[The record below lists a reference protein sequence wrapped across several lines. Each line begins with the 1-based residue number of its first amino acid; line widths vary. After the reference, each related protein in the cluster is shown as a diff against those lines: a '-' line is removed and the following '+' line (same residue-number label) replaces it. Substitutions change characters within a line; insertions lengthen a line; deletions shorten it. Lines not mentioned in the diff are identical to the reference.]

1 MKKQPFVA
9 EIVGAAGAG
18 KSTLSR
24 LIDRADGTVRAGLTV
39 WRLPLT
45 LVVGNFWFA
54 VPVLLDLYGTVG
66 WLRWDEVKQI
76 VRLVVFRQLL
86 KQEQLQ
92 HYQTLILDEGAVFM
106 LAKLHAFGRE
116 NIKSRFC
123 ERWLQDFVRQWAS
136 TLDAVICLD
145 APDSI
150 LAERIRARNKA
161 HRVKEETDRE
171 IHEFLG
177 RYRASY
183 EKIISDLATHRRL
196 KVMRLNTELMAQG
209 RLADAVLAGLRGE

>member
-18 KSTLSR
+18 KSTLSH
-24 LIDRADGTVRAGLTV
+24 LLDHADGSVRAELSV

-45 LVVGNFWFA
+45 LLLGNFWCA
-54 VPVLLDLYGTVG
+54 APVLLDLYRAVG

-76 VRLVVFRQLL
+76 VRLVAFHQFL

-92 HYQTLILDEGAVFM
+92 RYQTLVLDEGAVFM
-106 LAKLHAFGRE
+106 LAKLEAFGRE
-116 NIKSRFC
+116 NIKSRFR
-123 ERWLQDFVRQWAS
+123 ERWLQDFVREWAS
-136 TLDAVICLD
+136 TLDAIIWLD

-150 LAERIRARNKA
+150 LTERIRARNKA
-161 HRVKEETDRE
+161 HRVKQEADQE
-171 IHEFLG
+171 IYEFLG

-183 EKIISDLATHRRL
+183 EKIISELTTHRSL
-196 KVMRLNTELMAQG
+196 KVMRLNTELMAQRG
-209 RLADAVLAGLRGE
+209 LADAVLAGLRGE